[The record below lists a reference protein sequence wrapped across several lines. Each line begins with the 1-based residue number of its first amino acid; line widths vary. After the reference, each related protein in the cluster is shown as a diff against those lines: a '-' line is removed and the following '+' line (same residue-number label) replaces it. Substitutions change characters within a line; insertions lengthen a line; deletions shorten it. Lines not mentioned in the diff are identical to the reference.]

1 LCYNYQIIKHKHTI
15 IFVVAL
21 IGVGAV
27 LFFIRTN
34 KPHVPGKATN
44 VVQSIPTPSPKI
56 DIPFG
61 TYTPPHIPKK
71 EVSGIFMVGDS
82 MTEVLGPHG
91 GKLNEYINTLYQS
104 TPGHQRIVIDNY
116 AKGSTNLLGLQDVM
130 KQKLVVGDAVL
141 DPLLSR
147 KFDLILVESYGYN
160 PLSQLGIEGGIK
172 KQTELLDQLMWTL
185 TETHPNSVIV
195 FVATI
200 APNRA
205 NYSLKVNPNTT
216 VAQRTEQANERI
228 AYIKN
233 HIEYAKSHKI
243 PLINIFEKSLTEQ
256 GDGNLT
262 YINPN
267 DSIHPSFAGV
277 DFVSHEIANFI
288 YDNQIFPR

>member
-1 LCYNYQIIKHKHTI
+1 MTKRSRRFSQRY
-15 IFVVAL
+15 IFFGLL
-21 IGVGAV
+21 ILFVGLS
-27 LFFIRTN
+27 LFFTQAN

-61 TYTPPHIPKK
+61 TYTPPRIPKK

-116 AKGSTNLLGLQDVM
+116 AKGSTNMSGLQDMM

-185 TETHPNSVIV
+185 TEAHSDSVIV

-205 NYSLKVNPNTT
+205 NYSSKVNPNTT
-216 VAQRTEQANERI
+216 VAERTEQANERI

-233 HIEYAKSHKI
+233 HIEYARLHTI

-256 GDGNLT
+256 GDGNLR
-262 YINPN
+262 YINPD

-277 DFVSHEIANFI
+277 DFISQEIANYI
-288 YDNQIFPR
+288 YENQIFPR